1 MGEMNEN
8 QMKEY
13 EALQFRVKEQ
23 KRKQLIATHKFLKK
37 NRDLVN
43 ERRREAHKKKRQEE
57 LRRRE
62 ENEQMKIEDI
72 DVKLN
77 ETKKIID
84 LSFIRDQ
91 LIKLKKEGIIKTDNT
106 LKKYEED
113 TKRLMDMTGCDD
125 LKKCLLKHE
134 EIIKGIENSTMRNG
148 KPYSLNTKK
157 GIYQTIIYLLDN
169 IKKLKTFNKKIRQ
182 IYFTKWELYKISS
195 RDETDTKISNDKT
208 MNYDDYVNKVKDKY
222 GEKSKEFLI
231 VSLYDEITAR
241 DDFGQL
247 KLLPMNMS
255 KETFKGENVLF
266 YGKKKFRIQ
275 MNKFKTYKEDKQ
287 VKIELSEGL
296 SKLMREYIKTHDLK
310 EGDNLFREPKN
321 KLGEFLK
328 KMNKALNV
336 NDKGGSVN
344 YIRHSKITTEYSK
357 EKLTPEDRLRLSKL
371 SQHSPITQLR
381 YIRQLEIV
389 PK

>member
-1 MGEMNEN
+1 
-8 QMKEY
+8 MKEY

-23 KRKQLIATHKFLKK
+23 KRKQLIATHKFLDK

-62 ENEQMKIEDI
+62 EIEQMTIEDI

-125 LKKCLLKHE
+125 LKKCLLKHG
-134 EIIKGIENSTMRNG
+134 EIIEGIENSTMRNG

-169 IKKLKTFNKKIRQ
+169 IQKLKNFNKKIRQ
-182 IYFTKWELYKISS
+182 IYFTKWELYKIKSYDENDS
-195 RDETDTKISNDKT
+195 RISNNVVNT
-208 MNYDDYVNKVKDKY
+208 YDDYMNKVKNKY

-231 VSLYDEITAR
+231 VSLYNEITAR
-241 DDFGQL
+241 DDFGEL
-247 KLLPMNMS
+247 KLLPMNRS
-255 KETFKGENVLF
+255 KEKFEGENVLF
-266 YGKKKFRIQ
+266 YGKKRFRIQ
-275 MNKFKTYKEDKQ
+275 MNKFKTYKSDKQ
-287 VKIELSEGL
+287 IKIELSEGL

-310 EGDNLFREPKN
+310 EGDNLFKEH
-321 KLGEFLK
+321 KLTNFLK
-328 KMNKALNV
+328 KMNKELQIDDRGGPV
-336 NDKGGSVN
+336 NF
-344 YIRHSKITTEYSK
+344 IRHSKISTELSR
-357 EKLTPEDRLRLSKL
+357 EDLTPEDRLRLSKL
-371 SQHSPITQLR
+371 SQHAPVTQLR
-381 YIRQLEIV
+381 YIRQLEIL